1 MLSNCH
7 VSYCQ
12 HRLVKLS
19 FPILTKD
26 IYPRWERCNKDPR
39 LNQPLDTCRIFCCHA
54 TKTTFPRWT
63 TFCFQ
68 YVRNLNAAKSA
79 WSKAGERS
87 GVSVLVFIF
96 SVITFSSFESFFY
109 LCLSY
114 CAVKFDRANWFQGL
128 ILRFVGRFFIILR
141 VGPST
146 RHQKLPHPTE
156 RDNRPTRGNNFYTG
170 S

>member
-19 FPILTKD
+19 FPILTTD
-26 IYPRWERCNKDPR
+26 IYPRWELCNKDPR

-109 LCLSY
+109 LFLLT
-114 CAVKFDRANWFQGL
+114 AR
-128 ILRFVGRFFIILR
+128 
-141 VGPST
+141 
-146 RHQKLPHPTE
+146 
-156 RDNRPTRGNNFYTG
+156 
-170 S
+170 